1 MEKVVELY
9 NNGKTHDQIKQY
21 LATNTKDA
29 KLVITNE
36 NNDYVDIEIMKEVD
50 IFTPG
55 LELVLSD
62 PYNASVKRV
71 IPYE

>member
-21 LATNTKDA
+21 LTTNTKDA